1 MWIEPKT
8 NWKSTDKINFS
19 DYNRIKNNI
28 SHLRDI
34 ALTLYSDFPWN
45 NMGADKNSYA
55 QYPYADEFNNLENNL
70 VILRNYTYA
79 FYSGNPKTWY
89 ENQRTPNFEDL
100 NRLESACLKMYN
112 GLNLQADMRERLAFR
127 LGNAKQIKE

>member
-8 NWKSTDKINFS
+8 NWKSSDKINFS

-28 SHLRDI
+28 SYLRDI

-45 NMGADKNSYA
+45 NMGADKNSYV

-70 VILRNYTYA
+70 VLLRNYTYA
-79 FYSGNPKTWY
+79 FYSGNAKTWY

-100 NRLESACLKMYN
+100 NRLEGACLKMYN

-127 LGNAKQIKE
+127 LGDAKQIKV

>member
-28 SHLRDI
+28 SYLRDI

-45 NMGADKNSYA
+45 NMGADKNSYV

-70 VILRNYTYA
+70 VLLRNYTYA
-79 FYSGNPKTWY
+79 FYSGNAKTWY

-100 NRLESACLKMYN
+100 NRLEGACLKMYN

-127 LGNAKQIKE
+127 LGDAKQIKV